1 MDWSAAVRSFIVLIC
16 VFNPLSVLAILPEV
30 SAEKI
35 APSRI
40 HIFSLALCTAL
51 LLTFILFGVSL
62 VYDLLGFEGRPIEI
76 TGGAI
81 LLVTALLEFQRKSFL
96 FGWKAENPEG
106 HSEKAA
112 WLSLATV
119 PSIAAVSFLIP
130 DTNGSPTRGT
140 YFLLAAV
147 AATYY
152 TLLGSTFKRHNST
165 ARPHFRWLS
174 KIPSG
179 IVLIVAIDIIL
190 MSIWPGM

>member
-16 VFNPLSVLAILPEV
+16 VFNPLSVLAILPKV
-30 SAEKI
+30 SAVKI
-35 APSRI
+35 SPSRV
-40 HIFSLALCTAL
+40 HIFSLALCAAL
-51 LLTFILFGVSL
+51 LLTLILFGVSL
-62 VYDLLGFEGRPIEI
+62 VYDLLGFEGRPVEI

-81 LLVTALLEFQRKSFL
+81 LLVTALLEFQRKPL
-96 FGWKAENPEG
+96 LYGWKAENPEG

-119 PSIAAVSFLIP
+119 PSIAAVSFLMA
-130 DTNGSPTRGT
+130 DTNGSPTQGT

-147 AATYY
+147 AAAHY
-152 TLLGSTFKRHNST
+152 TLLVSNFEWKSST

-190 MSIWPGM
+190 MS

>member
-1 MDWSAAVRSFIVLIC
+1 M
-16 VFNPLSVLAILPEV
+16 
-30 SAEKI
+30 
-35 APSRI
+35 
-40 HIFSLALCTAL
+40 AL

-76 TGGAI
+76 AGGAI
-81 LLVTALLEFQRKSFL
+81 LLLTALLEFQRKPLL
-96 FGWKAENPEG
+96 FGWKAEDPER

-119 PSIAAVSFLIP
+119 PSIAAVSFLIA
-130 DTNGSPTRGT
+130 DTKGSPTQGT

-147 AATYY
+147 AAAYY
-152 TLLGSTFKRHNST
+152 TLLGSNLKWQSST

-179 IVLIVAIDIIL
+179 IVLIVALDIMLI
-190 MSIWPGM
+190 SIWP